1 MKKITNILRKLS
13 FIVLSATLLFSCS
26 KEEEKNGITTPAP
39 KIESLE
45 LGHENSKIGYIGDD
59 VHIEALFSAEGM
71 IKETKLQIT
80 YANGESSF
88 KIEEISTEFVD
99 KKGGKIHK
107 HVDIPADAKEGNY
120 DFLFSVTDQNGQT
133 TSVKEVLKVEK
144 KRDFTE
150 NEALSLATL
159 QLGVLN
165 KSIALKKDDFIAKF
179 SNGNVVYEQTNPFE
193 PLVYYATTTREGV
206 PFQKYKIEVSF
217 GNVFDLDVLPFQTYE
232 GVDTITITPID
243 ETGEEAK
250 NDQPKEI
257 FEYFED
263 YITFFSAKPYQYIRE
278 EDNIGYSVKSF
289 TKEEFYRTFSN
300 KELKETDAEILWN
313 ANPNKPAAESSKKK
327 NTPIVKLKYKRETN
341 TYGISLEFNRPNDYT
356 NNLKQN

>member
-1 MKKITNILRKLS
+1 MKKITNVLKKLS
-13 FIVLSATLLFSCS
+13 FVALSATLLFACS
-26 KEEEKNGITTPAP
+26 KEDEKNGITTPAP
-39 KIESLE
+39 KIEELE
-45 LGHENSKIGYIGDD
+45 LGHENSKIGHIGDD

-80 YANGESSF
+80 YTSGKSSF
-88 KIEEISTEFVD
+88 KIEEISTEFVG

-150 NEALSLATL
+150 NETLSLATL

-179 SNGNVVYEQTNPFE
+179 SNGNVAYEQSNPFE
-193 PLVYYATTTREGV
+193 PLVYEATRQEA
-206 PFQKYKIEVSF
+206 PFAKYKVAVS
-217 GNVFDLDVLPFQTYE
+217 YE
-232 GVDTITITPID
+232 GVDSITITPLD
-243 ETGEEAK
+243 ATGEEAK

-257 FEYFED
+257 FEYFEQ
-263 YITFFSAKPYQYIRE
+263 YISFFSTKPYQYIRE
-278 EDNIGYSVKSF
+278 NDDKGYSVKNF
-289 TKEEFYRTFSN
+289 TKEEFYATFSN

-313 ANPNKPAAESSKKK
+313 ANPNKPALESSKAK
-327 NTPIVKLKYKRETN
+327 NTPIVKLKYKHESN
-341 TYGISLEFNRPNDYT
+341 TYELSFEFNRPADYT

>member
-1 MKKITNILRKLS
+1 MKKIMNILRKLS
-13 FIVLSATLLFSCS
+13 FIALSAALLFSCS
-26 KEEEKNGITTPAP
+26 KEEGKNGITTPAP

-88 KIEEISTEFVD
+88 KIEEISTEFVG

-150 NEALSLATL
+150 NETLSLATL

-179 SNGNVVYEQTNPFE
+179 SNGNVVYEQTNPFD
-193 PLVYYATTTREGV
+193 PLVYEATRQEA
-206 PFQKYKIEVSF
+206 PFSKYKVEVSF
-217 GNVFDLDVLPFQTYE
+217 ANVFDLDVLPFQTYE

-243 ETGEEAK
+243 ETGEAAK
-250 NDQPKEI
+250 NPDPKEI
-257 FEYFED
+257 FEYFEQ

-278 EDNIGYSVKSF
+278 NDEIEYSVKSF
-289 TKEEFYRTFSN
+289 TKEEFYETFSN
-300 KELKETDAEILWN
+300 KELKETDAMILWN
-313 ANPNKPAAESSKKK
+313 ANPNKPAKESSKKK
-327 NTPIVKLKYKRETN
+327 NTPIVKLKYKLESN
-341 TYGISLEFNRPNDYT
+341 TYELSLEFNRPKDYND
-356 NNLKQN
+356 NIKQN